1 MKVLVLG
8 ASSKPERYAYMAAER
23 LLAAGHDCYLL
34 GAKAGQVGPQ
44 TLWTEWP
51 DPLSFVP
58 DTVTLYLG
66 PQAQSAYHDK
76 LLYSGTKRV
85 IFNPGTE
92 NQAFETLLKEQGL
105 EVLRACTLV
114 MLATGTF

>member
-23 LLAAGHDCYLL
+23 LQAAGHDCYLL
-34 GAKAGQVGPQ
+34 GARSGQVGPQ

-51 DPLSFVP
+51 DPETFIP
-58 DTVTLYLG
+58 ETVTLYMG
-66 PQAQSAYHDK
+66 PEAQKAYHDK
-76 LLYSGTKRV
+76 LLHCGTKRV

-92 NQAFETLLKEQGL
+92 NQAFETLLMGQGI

>member
-8 ASSKPERYAYMAAER
+8 ASSKPERYAYRAAER

-44 TLWTEWP
+44 PLWTQWP
-51 DPLSFVP
+51 DSETFIP

-66 PQAQSAYHDK
+66 PEAQWAYQDK
-76 LLYSGTKRV
+76 LLHSGTKRV

-92 NQAFETLLKEQGL
+92 NQAFETLLTGQGL